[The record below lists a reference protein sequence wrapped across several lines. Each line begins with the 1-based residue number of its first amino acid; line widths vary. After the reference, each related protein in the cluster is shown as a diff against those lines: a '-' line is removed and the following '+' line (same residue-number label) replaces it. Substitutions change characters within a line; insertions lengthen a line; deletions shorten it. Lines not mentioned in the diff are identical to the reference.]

1 MKKKKKT
8 FKPVSVINFWSN
20 NYIEYESN
28 CDRNKTISVE
38 KYLNKVGSYLK
49 DIIDNL
55 KKSDTSEIQS
65 AIANNFVSSIDND
78 EERVIHSKSDNRKI
92 MINDKAVEVIELS
105 NSPKNR
111 YQNDLESMKGIEF
124 VFDYVHLLYYKY
136 HKINLKRGRSYID
149 LS

>member
-20 NYIEYESN
+20 SYIEYESN

-92 MINDKAVEVIELS
+92 MINDEAVEVIELS

>member
-78 EERVIHSKSDNRKI
+78 EERVIHSKSDNSKI
-92 MINDKAVEVIELS
+92 MINDEAVEVIELS

>member
-28 CDRNKTISVE
+28 CDRNKTTSVE
-38 KYLNKVGSYLK
+38 EYLNKVGSYLK

-92 MINDKAVEVIELS
+92 MINDEAVEVIELS

>member
-38 KYLNKVGSYLK
+38 EYLNKVGSYLK